1 MLHMTPSHF
10 YHAVDMSS
18 AMEIVH
24 LNPVVVGHW
33 HTRTSWAILH
43 ISDAAT
49 GAVMLNGRSRIFQTQ
64 KSAVSILAY
73 MRYKTYATYDHP
85 ACVAFCLFLVA
96 CKSFNIFHERDQSL
110 SPESGCMDRA
120 STVPIKCS
128 FWGAATPTTTLTN
141 KGQYRSKFH
150 FLMAGCNGYSI
161 RPIVLRNK

>member
-1 MLHMTPSHF
+1 
-10 YHAVDMSS
+10 
-18 AMEIVH
+18 
-24 LNPVVVGHW
+24 
-33 HTRTSWAILH
+33 
-43 ISDAAT
+43 
-49 GAVMLNGRSRIFQTQ
+49 MLNGRSRIFQTQ

-128 FWGAATPTTTLTN
+128 FWGAAIPTTTLTS
-141 KGQYRSKFH
+141 KCQYRSKFH
-150 FLMAGCNGYSI
+150 VLMAGCNGYSI
-161 RPIVLRNK
+161 TNPTYNVDGLTGVSTGQATINSPNQCDSYITFKSHSGPYDPNICAPNCLA